1 MTPVEATLFRIKS
14 KHVEIRGKTYWLRR
28 WMYRLQSPHAG
39 TENIGVCHDCQV
51 LKRVGSSMCWVAIQ
65 DFEANKALCEAAWGD
80 YP

>member
-28 WMYRLQSPHAG
+28 WMYRLESHNE
-39 TENIGVCHDCQV
+39 TEQIGVSHDCQV
-51 LKRVGSSMCWVAIQ
+51 LGRMGKTLCWVAIR
-65 DFEANKALCEAAWGD
+65 DFESNKALCEAAWGD